1 MLTSV
6 LVPEGVVVGV
16 AKKVLL
22 LELNEINWR
31 VIDRLIEQRGGGFL
45 PNFIKLKKQG
55 TWAVQSAVE
64 RSPLLDP
71 WITWVTL
78 HTGVSP
84 AVHGASVLEQ
94 SSDSISAPRTWQY
107 AADAGRKVGVF
118 GSISSYPPPPLNGF
132 VVPGPFAPGNETH
145 PPRLAPVQAVNRRYT
160 QVHNKTTQAPTLAE
174 NAGTAAALIGMGLSL
189 GTMAHVATQL
199 VRERLQSGQRW
210 RRVCL
215 QPRLNFDIFASLYR
229 KERPD
234 YATWHS
240 NHAAHFMHHYW
251 RAWDDAVFPVKA
263 SAEERLQYGEA
274 VPEGYRLCDEL
285 IGRAMNLLDQDTV
298 LVVASSMGQQPFVSD
313 RYKAG
318 KVIVRIR
325 DIDALLAVV
334 GRAGI
339 SDVVPTMVPQWN
351 LRIEDPVRRLAVKT
365 AFDTAYRQR
374 GEDAVQREASF
385 VVQETDAILTL
396 TPLGLT
402 QDQRDWRYFFPQG
415 AAVDPTG
422 YPIDALMAVDAPTV
436 KQGMHHIDGL
446 LAFFGAGV
454 RSGVRLPD
462 CTNLDVAPTLLALM
476 DVPVPAVME
485 GRVLG
490 CTAALAAGAESAA
503 VALAA

>member
-1 MLTSV
+1 
-6 LVPEGVVVGV
+6 
-16 AKKVLL
+16 
-22 LELNEINWR
+22 
-31 VIDRLIEQRGGGFL
+31 
-45 PNFIKLKKQG
+45 
-55 TWAVQSAVE
+55 
-64 RSPLLDP
+64 
-71 WITWVTL
+71 
-78 HTGVSP
+78 
-84 AVHGASVLEQ
+84 
-94 SSDSISAPRTWQY
+94 
-107 AADAGRKVGVF
+107 
-118 GSISSYPPPPLNGF
+118 
-132 VVPGPFAPGNETH
+132 
-145 PPRLAPVQAVNRRYT
+145 
-160 QVHNKTTQAPTLAE
+160 
-174 NAGTAAALIGMGLSL
+174 MGLSL

-263 SAEERLQYGEA
+263 SAEERRQYGEA

-285 IGRAMNLLDQDTV
+285 IGRAMQLLDQDTV

-325 DIDALLAVV
+325 DMDMLLAVV

-351 LRIEDPVRRLAVKT
+351 LRIDDPVCRRAVQV
-365 AFDTAYRQR
+365 AFETAYRQR
-374 GEDAVQREASF
+374 GPDDGGPRESSF
-385 VVQETDAILTL
+385 VVQETESILTV

-402 QDQRDWRYFFPQG
+402 HEERDWQYFFPQAAG
-415 AAVDPTG
+415 ADAQG
-422 YPIDALMAVDAPTV
+422 YPIESLMAIDAPTV

-446 LAFFGAGV
+446 LAFYGVGV
-454 RSGVRLPD
+454 RSGVQLPN

-476 DVPVPAVME
+476 DVAVPAVME
-485 GRVLG
+485 GQVLG
-490 CTAALAAGAESAA
+490 CTEALAARAYLAEESTPAPLPM
-503 VALAA
+503 VA